1 MRPIDKIYRKESRL
15 FDCNRQ
21 PVKAFKGADKPDM
34 PDSAFNKE
42 VISMKQQQKKHTIR
56 VDLETVAAIKAA
68 SFGMGL
74 PQGAILR
81 ALFNGDKSKAAEFLA
96 QVRERTERLLE
107 MNNGQPR
114 H

>member
-1 MRPIDKIYRKESRL
+1 MNEFEGEDR
-15 FDCNRQ
+15 
-21 PVKAFKGADKPDM
+21 PDM
-34 PDSAFNKE
+34 PDSAFYRG
-42 VISMKQQQKKHTIR
+42 VISMKQQKKHTIR